1 MNSDTLAGQGRNVGG
16 QAKEVIGK
24 AIGDEQLA
32 ASGLSDQALG
42 IVQNAYGKLRD
53 LARERPIVFTATL
66 AVFGFALFQTLKAR

>member
-16 QAKEVIGK
+16 QAKEVVGK

-53 LARERPIVFTATL
+53 LARDRPIVLTVAL
-66 AVFGFALFQTLKAR
+66 AAFGFAAFQTLRAR